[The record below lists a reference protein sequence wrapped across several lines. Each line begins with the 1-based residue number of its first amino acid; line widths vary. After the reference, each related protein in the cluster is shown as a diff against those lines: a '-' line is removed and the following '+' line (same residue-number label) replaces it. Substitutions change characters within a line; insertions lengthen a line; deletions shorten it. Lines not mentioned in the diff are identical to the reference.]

1 VVGIDPATAA
11 IELATARTAQ
21 RGLCNVQFREVTVED
36 FSDAEPFDLVVG
48 RYVVLH
54 QSDPAA
60 FTRAAAARLRPGGV
74 IAFHEIDMRKE
85 FETLPAVPLVDDV
98 SAEVMATIRAGVP
111 NPDAADRLVA
121 LFGAAGLA
129 APRVFCERLAGAGA
143 DTPVYGWVAA
153 TLASIRALTKP
164 HEAPIDPADLEAEFR
179 AATTAA
185 HSQILSP
192 EQCCAWSVI

>member
-1 VVGIDPATAA
+1 MTRYFFGHSDIELRRLTAQATALRPITERLLRNAGLRSGKRVLDLGCGAGDVSMLAAELVGPGGAVVGIDPATAA

-85 FETLPAVPLVDDV
+85 IETCQQYHW
-98 SAEVMATIRAGVP
+98 STMR
-111 NPDAADRLVA
+111 
-121 LFGAAGLA
+121 
-129 APRVFCERLAGAGA
+129 APR
-143 DTPVYGWVAA
+143 
-153 TLASIRALTKP
+153 
-164 HEAPIDPADLEAEFR
+164 
-179 AATTAA
+179 
-185 HSQILSP
+185 
-192 EQCCAWSVI
+192 